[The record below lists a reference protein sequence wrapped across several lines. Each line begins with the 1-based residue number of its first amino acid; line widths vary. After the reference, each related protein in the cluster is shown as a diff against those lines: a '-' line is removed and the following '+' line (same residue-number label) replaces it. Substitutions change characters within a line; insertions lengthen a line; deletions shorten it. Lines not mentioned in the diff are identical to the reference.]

1 MDYEDFDCDF
11 EDEYLDEQEEAAYAS
26 MFNKGYETFGNH

>member
-11 EDEYLDEQEEAAYAS
+11 EDEYLDEQEEATYAT
-26 MFNKGYETFGNH
+26 MFNSGYEACRNH

>member
-11 EDEYLDEQEEAAYAS
+11 EDEYVDEQEEVAYAQ
-26 MFNKGYETFGNH
+26 MFNCH